1 VTDPDANPF
10 ADGCTAT
17 MVAYGGARPTDTHL
31 LSRVHGSDEEIH
43 AVLKREGIA
52 DELEP
57 KKHRTAQE
65 PLDGRA

>member
-1 VTDPDANPF
+1 VTDPDVNPF